1 MLGKIY
7 TKPVITASTQMSVSQ
22 AADAMRKKNVGALVV
37 VNAGRPVG
45 MLTDRDIVVDVLA
58 RGLDPEST
66 PVGDVMHKKPVTI
79 RDNLGVFDAIKTLA
93 KTGVRRLPV
102 VGKTGLLVGVITL
115 DDLFVLL
122 GNEMGHMAGA
132 LEAGLRRAS

>member
-1 MLGKIY
+1 MLGRIC
-7 TKPVITASTQMSVSQ
+7 TKPVVTASTQMSVSQ
-22 AADAMRKKNVGALVV
+22 AADAMRKQNVGALVV
-37 VNAGRPVG
+37 VNARRPVG
-45 MLTDRDIVVDVLA
+45 MLTDRDIVVEVLA

-66 PVGDVMHKKPVTI
+66 RIGDVMHKKPVTI
-79 RDNLGVFDAIKTLA
+79 REDLGVFDAIKTFA

-102 VGKTGLLVGVITL
+102 VGRTGLLVGVITL

-122 GNEMGHMAGA
+122 GNELGHMAGA

>member
-1 MLGKIY
+1 MLGRIC
-7 TKPVITASTQMSVSQ
+7 TKPVVTASTQMSVSE
-22 AADAMRKKNVGALVV
+22 AADAMRKQNVGALVV
-37 VNAGRPVG
+37 VNARRPVG
-45 MLTDRDIVVDVLA
+45 MLTDRDIVVEVLA

-66 PVGDVMHKKPVTI
+66 RIGDVMHKKPVTI
-79 RDNLGVFDAIKTLA
+79 REDLGVFDAIKTFA

-102 VGKTGLLVGVITL
+102 VGRTGLLVGVITL

-122 GNEMGHMAGA
+122 GDELGHMAGA

>member
-1 MLGKIY
+1 MLGKIC

>member
-1 MLGKIY
+1 MLGKIC

-58 RGLDPEST
+58 RGLDPAST
-66 PVGDVMHKKPVTI
+66 RVGDVMHKKPVTI
-79 RDNLGVFDAIKTLA
+79 RDNLGVFDAIKALA

>member
-1 MLGKIY
+1 MLGRIC
-7 TKPVITASTQMSVSQ
+7 TKPVVTASTQMSVSQ
-22 AADAMRKKNVGALVV
+22 AADAMRKQNVGALVV
-37 VNAGRPVG
+37 VNARRPVG
-45 MLTDRDIVVDVLA
+45 MLTDRDIVVEVLA

-66 PVGDVMHKKPVTI
+66 RIGNVMHKKPVTI
-79 RDNLGVFDAIKTLA
+79 REDLGVFDAIKTFA

-102 VGKTGLLVGVITL
+102 VGRTGLLVGVITL

-122 GNEMGHMAGA
+122 GNELGHMAGA

>member
-1 MLGKIY
+1 MLGRIC
-7 TKPVITASTQMSVSQ
+7 TKPVVTASTQMSVSE
-22 AADAMRKKNVGALVV
+22 AADAMRKQNVGALVV
-37 VNAGRPVG
+37 VNARRPVG
-45 MLTDRDIVVDVLA
+45 MLTDRDIVVEVLA

-66 PVGDVMHKKPVTI
+66 RIGDVMHKKPVTI
-79 RDNLGVFDAIKTLA
+79 REDLGVFDAIKTFA

-102 VGKTGLLVGVITL
+102 VGRTGLLVGVITL

-122 GNEMGHMAGA
+122 GNELGHMAGA